1 MKCILIALVLLPA
14 TCLASERLKMSQEFS
29 GEQEASNLLES
40 AARSASSGDFNGFIK
55 CFTRKYASGIRRKM
69 KAAISGRNIGMEILD
84 IQVQSCDENTIN
96 MRAKY
101 FWNDGSGKAVLTS
114 DIVARLEDGSWK
126 IASESVVSTKR
137 AENSSP
143 VFNFGGGGQVAFSN
157 DENVLPLDM
166 ARTKEGGCVGGRCEV
181 PQPNPNQGFVRP
193 NLDILPLDIA
203 RRPGGGCANGR
214 CLP

>member
-1 MKCILIALVLLPA
+1 MKAILIVLVLLSA
-14 TCLASERLKMSQEFS
+14 NCFASERLKMSQEFS
-29 GEQEASNLLES
+29 GEQEASDLLES

-69 KAAISGRNIGMEILD
+69 KTAISGGDIDMEILD

-101 FWNDGSGKAVLTS
+101 LWDDGSGKTTLTS

-126 IASESVVSTKR
+126 IASESIISTKR
-137 AENSSP
+137 VDLSP
-143 VFNFGGGGQVAFSN
+143 AFNFGGGGQVVFSN
-157 DENVLPLDM
+157 DESILPLDM
-166 ARTKEGGCVGGRCEV
+166 ARTKRGGCVGGRCEV
-181 PQPNPNQGFVRP
+181 PQPNPNQVFVRP

-214 CLP
+214 CGP